1 MPQLRN
7 EENKQVGAHVNQC
20 WVNLENIVPSYKDRI
35 AAFLLPSALAVTRG
49 KNDGSHRLDR
59 QSKDI

>member
-7 EENKQVGAHVNQC
+7 EENKQVGAHVN
-20 WVNLENIVPSYKDRI
+20 LVPSYKDRI